1 MDLTYDSSTELVQDQ
16 TRPERIGDL
25 PRLAWGLI
33 MIFGRVMVLDST
45 GDTIVALNNLQMKTG
60 DRITTY
66 NIEFIRYTSQL
77 G

>member
-1 MDLTYDSSTELVQDQ
+1 
-16 TRPERIGDL
+16 
-25 PRLAWGLI
+25 

-66 NIEFIRYTSQL
+66 NIEFIRYISQL